1 MPETF
6 GLIGWPLKHTSSP
19 KIFKVLRE
27 RFVLR
32 PAKKLSPTVWE
43 GLTGFTVT
51 IPHKQSIIPFLSR
64 LSVEAKAIGAVNC
77 VFNGRGYN
85 TDAAGFADAL
95 DELGYRPKKA
105 VIFGRGG
112 GAKAAAYAL
121 KKKRVKVQML
131 GRGKKPR
138 GRADFY
144 VNATPLGMK
153 GFPNKAP
160 AQSLPGCVLAFD
172 LTYGR
177 VTPFMKLAPAALD
190 GKSMLVYQA
199 LRAWELWRGKKL
211 SPKRR
216 RALKNDI
223 MAKLWPSVT

>member
-1 MPETF
+1 MPKTF

-32 PAKKLSPTVWE
+32 PARKLSPELWA
-43 GLTGFTVT
+43 GLDGFTVT
-51 IPHKQSIIPFLSR
+51 IPHKRNIVPFLKS
-64 LSVEAKAIGAVNC
+64 LSPEAKSIGAVNC
-77 VFNGRGYN
+77 VFKNRGYN

-95 DELGYRPKKA
+95 KELGYKPERA

-121 KKKRVKVQML
+121 KKLRVPVKML
-131 GRGKKPR
+131 GRGQKPK

-160 AQSLPGCVLAFD
+160 APSLPGCILAFD

-177 VTPFMKLAPAALD
+177 VTPFMRLAPAAVD

-211 SPKRR
+211 SPRKR

-223 MAKLWPSVT
+223 MAKLWPSAT